1 MRSRCVRHF
10 FGKFRDIVAHK
21 NRPATLK
28 LDPNRPQNAPKR
40 TKLAP
45 MSANLPSLSP
55 KRRRFVEEYLTDYNA
70 TQAAI
75 RAGFSERSAKS
86 QGHRLLTNDDVKAY
100 ILAAQAERAKELGFS
115 ADEVTLGL
123 LFVAF
128 ADVRGLF
135 EVGED
140 GKTRYRS
147 PEEWPEG
154 LHQAVQGIRIKRLV
168 EGEGADART
177 FEIVDVRLAPKM
189 RALTLLSKMLGLID

>member
-1 MRSRCVRHF
+1 
-10 FGKFRDIVAHK
+10 
-21 NRPATLK
+21 
-28 LDPNRPQNAPKR
+28 
-40 TKLAP
+40 
-45 MSANLPSLSP
+45 
-55 KRRRFVEEYLTDYNA
+55 
-70 TQAAI
+70 
-75 RAGFSERSAKS
+75 
-86 QGHRLLTNDDVKAY
+86 
-100 ILAAQAERAKELGFS
+100 
-115 ADEVTLGL
+115 L